1 MDFRARAESLLE
13 QADIRIDGDRPQDL
27 RVHEPRLYKRIFAE
41 GSLGFGEAY
50 IQGWWDCQRL
60 DDFFY
65 RVFRLPQIEDIERIN
80 TTRLRWLSRLT
91 DMQSLRRAMQVG
103 EKHYDAGND
112 LFAQM
117 LDRNMIYS
125 CGYWR
130 DAADLDAAQLAK
142 LDLVAKK
149 IALKPGMRVL
159 DIGCGWGGAARHFA
173 RQYGVEVVG
182 ITISREQAA
191 WAREWCEGLPVE
203 VRIQDYRLIEGR
215 FDAIYSI
222 GMFEHVGYKNYRAY
236 FEVARRCLSDQ
247 GLFLLHTIGN
257 NITTTHTDPWI
268 HKYIFPNGL
277 LPSAAQIS
285 SACEGLFV
293 IEDWHNFGPDYDR
306 TLMCWHENFERAY
319 PQLADA
325 YPEDFRRMWRYY
337 LLSCAASFRARR
349 TQLWQVLLAP
359 STRTAAAP
367 VVR

>member
-1 MDFRARAESLLE
+1 VDFRARTERLLE
-13 QADIRIDGDRPQDL
+13 QADIRIDGDRPQDMQ
-27 RVHEPRLYKRIFAE
+27 VHEPRLYRRIFAE

-50 IQGWWDCQRL
+50 IEGWWDCQRL
-60 DDFFY
+60 DEFFY
-65 RVFRLPQIEDIERIN
+65 QVFRLPQIEDIERIN
-80 TTRLRWLSRLT
+80 TARLRWLSRLT
-91 DMQSLRRAMQVG
+91 DMQSLRRAVQVG

-112 LFAQM
+112 LFAKM

-125 CGYWR
+125 CGYWSS
-130 DAADLDAAQLAK
+130 AADLDAAQLAK

-149 IALKPGMRVL
+149 IDLKPGMRVL

-173 RQYGVEVVG
+173 REYGVEVVG

-191 WAREWCEGLPVE
+191 WARQWCEGLPVE

-222 GMFEHVGYKNYRAY
+222 GMFEHVGYKSYRAY

-268 HKYIFPNGL
+268 HKYIFPNGM

-293 IEDWHNFGPDYDR
+293 MEDWHNFGPDYDR
-306 TLMCWHENFERAY
+306 TLMCWYENFERAY
-319 PQLADA
+319 PELAAA
-325 YPEDFRRMWRYY
+325 YPQDFRRMWHYY
-337 LLSCAASFRARR
+337 LLSCAATFRARR
-349 TQLWQVLLAP
+349 AQLWQVLLAP
-359 STRTAAAP
+359 PTRTAAAP